1 MFVMQIEEGQFISD
15 CVNCAIK
22 GSRNE
27 ILVCLVSV
35 SLGFVIRH
43 FEKKRLLK
51 KEEEKNNSNK

>member
-1 MFVMQIEEGQFISD
+1 MQIEEGQFISD